1 LAKYRLNWA
10 GYISAVERSLVI
22 RQHRIAWLIGCRQ
35 LTRLEQKM
43 SADVYMI
50 LEVLRQQQQQQH
62 QYQAAAGLLPRVSDM
77 AVNTVPYCDTA
88 GGAMLDTVL

>member
-50 LEVLRQQQQQQH
+50 LEVLRQQQQQQQ
-62 QYQAAAGLLPRVSDM
+62 QYLATAGLRPRVSDM

>member
-1 LAKYRLNWA
+1 MD
-10 GYISAVERSLVI
+10 
-22 RQHRIAWLIGCRQ
+22 CRQ

-50 LEVLRQQQQQQH
+50 LDVLRQQQQQQ
-62 QYQAAAGLLPRVSDM
+62 QSVGTVRPQVCDV

-88 GGAMLDTVL
+88 GGAMLDSVL

>member
-1 LAKYRLNWA
+1 
-10 GYISAVERSLVI
+10 
-22 RQHRIAWLIGCRQ
+22 
-35 LTRLEQKM
+35 M

-50 LEVLRQQQQQQH
+50 LEVLRQQQQH
-62 QYQAAAGLLPRVSDM
+62 QYQAAAGLRPRVSDM